1 MARPLRTVLPG
12 LACLILA
19 ACMMGPNYQRPTTQT
34 PAQWSGAL
42 AGGTTADRG
51 ALAEWWKGF
60 NDPILDWLVDRAVSG
75 NPDLQ
80 AAAARI
86 AQARAQ
92 SDAAA
97 GALFPSLT
105 GNASYKRYRLP
116 SDLKS
121 LVQQP
126 AAGASASSA
135 GGLQIPA
142 YLNVYQLGFD
152 ASWEL
157 DLWGGN
163 RRALEGAQDSAEAA
177 EAQGRGAMVS
187 VLAELGTDYGVLRAT
202 QLRINIAKH
211 TLEDEQQL
219 LDLTQ
224 DLGRHGLTSELN
236 IAQAQASLET
246 TRASLPPLQSAA
258 LQTIHAIAIL
268 LGELPESLEV
278 ELSSEAPPLPVPP
291 SVPAGLPSDLL
302 LQRPDIQQA
311 ERELAS
317 ATAEIG
323 VTAAQRLPNVSL
335 TGSTGYDSSQLD
347 ALLKS
352 GAWTWNLGASLTA
365 PLFDAGRLAA
375 NQRAAEAAAQQQVAA
390 YRKTVLQAFREVEDG
405 LSGLA
410 ADREQAGSLEA
421 ALGANRTALQRS
433 TDLYRNGLGN
443 YIDVLNADRNVAS
456 GDDQLA
462 QNQQTQIRD
471 LIGLY
476 KALGGGWQVAELAK
490 PQEGK

>member
-1 MARPLRTVLPG
+1 
-12 LACLILA
+12 
-19 ACMMGPNYQRPTTQT
+19 MMGPNYQRPATQT
-34 PAQWSGAL
+34 PAQWSQAQ
-42 AGGTTADRG
+42 AGGTAADRT
-51 ALAEWWKGF
+51 ALAAWWKGF
-60 NDPILDWLVDRAVSG
+60 NDPVLDRLVDRAVSG

-86 AQARAQ
+86 LQARAQ
-92 SDAAA
+92 TDAVA
-97 GALFPSLT
+97 GALFPSLSGT
-105 GNASYKRYRLP
+105 GSYKRYRVP
-116 SDLKS
+116 TDLKS
-121 LVQQP
+121 LLQQP
-126 AAGASASSA
+126 GAGASPSSA
-135 GGLQIPA
+135 GGLQIPS

-157 DLWGGN
+157 DLWGGE
-163 RRALEGAQDSAEAA
+163 RRALESAQDSAEAA
-177 EAQGRGAMVS
+177 EAQGRGAMIS

-202 QLRINIAKH
+202 QFRITVALH
-211 TLEDEQQL
+211 TVDDEQQL

-246 TRASLPPLQSAA
+246 TRATLPPLRTAA
-258 LQTIHAIAIL
+258 IQMIHAIAIL
-268 LGELPESLEV
+268 LGELPESLEA
-278 ELSSEAPPLPVPP
+278 ELSSDSPPLPVPP
-291 SVPAGLPSDLL
+291 AVPVGLPSDLL
-302 LQRPDIQQA
+302 SQRPDIQQA
-311 ERELAS
+311 DRELAS

-323 VTAAQRLPNVSL
+323 VVVAQRLPNVSL
-335 TGSTGYDSSQLD
+335 TGSTGYASSQLD

-375 NQRAAEAAAQQQVAA
+375 NQRAAEAAAQQQIAA
-390 YRKTVLQAFREVEDG
+390 YRKTVLQAYREVEDG

-410 ADREQAGSLEA
+410 ADREQAGSLQS
-421 ALGANRTALQRS
+421 ALAANRTALQRS
-433 TDLYRNGLGN
+433 TDLYRNGLGS
-443 YIDVLNADRNVAS
+443 YIDVLNADRSVAS

-476 KALGGGWQVAELAK
+476 KALGGGWQVAEL
-490 PQEGK
+490 PNPSEGK